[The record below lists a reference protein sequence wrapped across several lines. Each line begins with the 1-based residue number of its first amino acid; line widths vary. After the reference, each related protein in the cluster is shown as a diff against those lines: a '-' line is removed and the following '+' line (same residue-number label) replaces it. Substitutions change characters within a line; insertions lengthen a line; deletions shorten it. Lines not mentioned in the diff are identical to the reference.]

1 MSGLKMLGL
10 TARTLMVLERAGVTE
25 VEQLCQMKSWRVF
38 SIPGLGKVSYKE
50 IASGMTAH
58 GLHFEDSEPKDSP
71 CTTPQASGIHSVTLR
86 DYFAARVDVS
96 DEVGVRYAEE
106 IVGRAMPDFASAPLD
121 NIAFWADYRAISR
134 YIEADAM
141 LAARVKP

>member
-1 MSGLKMLGL
+1 MRL
-10 TARTLMVLERAGVTE
+10 ATE
-25 VEQLCQMKSWRVF
+25 VYTMSKPTGGPAFPV
-38 SIPGLGKVSYKE
+38 PGLQDDESFN
-50 IASGMTAH
+50 GM
-58 GLHFEDSEPKDSP
+58 
-71 CTTPQASGIHSVTLR
+71 TLR
-86 DYFAARVDVS
+86 DYFAAQVDVS
-96 DEVGVRYAEE
+96 DEVGVRYAEA

>member
-1 MSGLKMLGL
+1 MSKPTGGP
-10 TARTLMVLERAGVTE
+10 AFPV
-25 VEQLCQMKSWRVF
+25 
-38 SIPGLGKVSYKE
+38 PGLQDDESFN
-50 IASGMTAH
+50 GM
-58 GLHFEDSEPKDSP
+58 
-71 CTTPQASGIHSVTLR
+71 TLR
-86 DYFAARVDVS
+86 DYFAAQVDVS

>member
-1 MSGLKMLGL
+1 MNKDTGGPAFPVNYDHQTFEPSHVDEAKRLMSGM
-10 TARTLMVLERAGVTE
+10 
-25 VEQLCQMKSWRVF
+25 
-38 SIPGLGKVSYKE
+38 
-50 IASGMTAH
+50 
-58 GLHFEDSEPKDSP
+58 
-71 CTTPQASGIHSVTLR
+71 TLR
-86 DYFAARVDVS
+86 DYFAAQVDVS
-96 DEVGVRYAEE
+96 DEVGVRYAEA